1 MKSLFAT
8 SVSFLRPIWSQ
19 GQGCY
24 LISEEGKRYLDL
36 ESGTWCAIF
45 GHGDQG
51 LALALKK
58 QAEDLAH
65 CGSLY
70 LSRTAI
76 QATET
81 LLSIAPPQFS
91 SVVWLASGSE
101 AMDWAMQVARLA
113 TGKRKFLVLDCGFL
127 GSTDLPFRGSL
138 HRKEDPEFTFLDTS
152 KYLYNGD
159 LNLEIDEETKKHINS
174 QFKENDFAALVI
186 EAIPVSGGINILPRS
201 FLKALEEACRKNGAL
216 LILDEVTCGMC
227 RTGMWF
233 GFQWFDLEPDIAV
246 LGKALGS
253 GYPVSAL
260 LMKEEVAREV
270 EGRIGRVQSHQNDPL
285 GAAAARYVINRL
297 KSEGFPKMVQEKGE
311 FLLKGLENLESAF
324 PFLSHARGLGL
335 LAALQVLDD
344 EGKPSKERTEYFLS
358 RALEFSILLGAK
370 PALGLLRFLPPYII
384 SFEEI
389 ECALKALK
397 EIAET
402 VP

>member
-1 MKSLFAT
+1 MKSLLAT
-8 SVSFLRPIWSQ
+8 STSFMGPVWSK

-36 ESGTWCAIF
+36 ESGIWCAIF
-45 GHGDQG
+45 GHGDPG
-51 LALALKK
+51 LAEALKK
-58 QAEDLAH
+58 QAENIAH

-70 LSRTAI
+70 LSRAAI
-76 QATET
+76 QVTET
-81 LLSIAPPQFS
+81 LLSITPPQFS

-101 AMDWAMQVARLA
+101 AMDWAMQIARLA
-113 TGKRKFLVLDCGFL
+113 TGKRRFLVLDCGFL
-127 GSTDLPFRGSL
+127 GSTDLPFRGS
-138 HRKEDPEFTFLDTS
+138 HPKKEDPDFTFLNTS
-152 KYLYNGD
+152 KYFLNGD
-159 LNLEIDEETKKHINS
+159 LDLEIDGETEKHINYLL
-174 QFKENDFAALVI
+174 KESDFAALVI
-186 EAIPVSGGINILPRS
+186 EAIPVSGGINFLSRS
-201 FLKALEEACRKNGAL
+201 FLRALEEACRKNGVL
-216 LILDEVTCGMC
+216 FILDEVSCGMG
-227 RTGMWF
+227 RTGKWF
-233 GFQWFDLEPDIAV
+233 GFQWFDLEPDITV
-246 LGKALGS
+246 LGKALGA
-253 GYPVSAL
+253 GYPVSAV
-260 LMKEEVAREV
+260 LMKERVAKEV

-297 KSEGFPKMVQEKGE
+297 KSEGFPEMVQEKGE

-344 EGKPSKERTEYFLS
+344 EGKPSKERTEYFQS

>member
-101 AMDWAMQVARLA
+101 AMDWAMQIARLA

-138 HRKEDPEFTFLDTS
+138 PKKEDPDFTFLDTS

-174 QFKENDFAALVI
+174 QFKENAFAALVI

-201 FLKALEEACRKNGAL
+201 FLKVLEEACRKNGAL

-270 EGRIGRVQSHQNDPL
+270 QGKIGRVQSHQNDPL
-285 GAAAARYVINRL
+285 GAKAAIYVINRL
-297 KSEGFPKMVQEKGE
+297 KSEGFPERVQKMGKL
-311 FLLKGLENLESAF
+311 LLKGLENLESIF
-324 PFLSHARGLGL
+324 PFLSHARGLGM
-335 LAALQVLDD
+335 LAALEVLNED
-344 EGKPSKERTEYFLS
+344 GKPSRERTVYFQS
-358 RALEFSILLGAK
+358 KALESGVLVGAK

-384 SFEEI
+384 SQNEVEA
-389 ECALKALK
+389 ALQVLEKVAK
-397 EIAET
+397 SIS
-402 VP
+402 